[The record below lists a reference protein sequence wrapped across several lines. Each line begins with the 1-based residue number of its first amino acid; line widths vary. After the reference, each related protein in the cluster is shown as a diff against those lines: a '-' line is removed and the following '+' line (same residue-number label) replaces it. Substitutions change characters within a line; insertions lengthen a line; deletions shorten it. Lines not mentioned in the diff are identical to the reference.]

1 LSARVANRRI
11 RLLLAIFVLAFGVA
25 FLRAAW
31 LQGVRAA
38 SFGRLASN
46 QHSEE
51 VTIPAARGTL
61 YDWGG
66 VQLAIGEQ
74 ATTVYADPRRV
85 ADPRS
90 EATTVARILRLDSNE
105 VYTTLADRTRGFV
118 YVARKANPALAA
130 RLARKGLPGL
140 GFYPEERRFYPQFNL
155 GAQVLGYAGV
165 DNRGLA
171 GLELSLDRQL
181 AGRPGR
187 ERVVKDASGQAIDTI
202 TSRTERDGEDVYLT
216 LDHTIQSNAQAVLR
230 DTVRKWHAKS
240 ATAIVLDPAT
250 GAVRAMAVAPGF
262 DANVY
267 PKVWRVLQRNR
278 AVTDTYEPGST
289 FKLVTVAGALS
300 NRLVSPTTRF
310 TLPYEIHVAD
320 RVIHDAEPRGTETMT
335 VAHILSHS
343 SNVGAITLAQ
353 KLGRHRLVQWIS
365 RFGFGKLTGIDFP
378 GESAGIVL
386 PEKHWSG
393 SSIGNIPI
401 GQGIAVTPIQM
412 ASAYAAI
419 ANRGLWVQPH
429 LVDHIGDG
437 RSKAPRQRRVV
448 SRWVATQ
455 LMSMLKNVVAEGT
468 GTLAEVPGY
477 QVAGKTG
484 TAAKPDEHGGYS
496 DSRYVASFVGVV
508 PASRPRLVI
517 LVSVDEPQGAI
528 WGGLVAA
535 PAFSQI
541 AKFDLQYLD
550 GGIRPDAAPSSPEYG
565 SPGLLPEASIS
576 RRRTRVCHVR
586 VTKLLHLGGFE
597 PPERRR
603 HG

>member
-1 LSARVANRRI
+1 MSTRVANRRI

-61 YDWGG
+61 YDRGG

-74 ATTVYADPRRV
+74 ATTVYADPRTV
-85 ADPRS
+85 TDPRS
-90 EATTVARILRLDSNE
+90 EAATVAKIMRLDENE
-105 VYTTLADRTRGFV
+105 IYALLADRTRGFV
-118 YVARKANPALAA
+118 YVARKADSGLAA
-130 RLARKGLPGL
+130 KLARKGLPGL
-140 GFYPEERRFYPQFNL
+140 GFYHEEQRFYPQFNL
-155 GAQVLGYAGV
+155 AAQVLGYAGV
-165 DNRGLA
+165 DNKGLA
-171 GLELSLDRQL
+171 GLELSLNRQL

-187 ERVVKDASGQAIDTI
+187 ERIVKDASGQAIDTI

-216 LDHTIQSNAQAVLR
+216 LDHTLQSNAQAVLR

-262 DANVY
+262 DANDY
-267 PKVWRVLQRNR
+267 PKVWRAFQRNR

-300 NRLVSPTTRF
+300 DRLVSPTTRF
-310 TLPYEIHVAD
+310 TLPYSIQVAD
-320 RVIHDAEPRGTETMT
+320 RVVHDAEPRGTETMT

-353 KLGRHRLVQWIS
+353 KLGKQRLVRWIK

-378 GESAGIVL
+378 GESQGIVL
-386 PEKHWSG
+386 PEERWSG

-437 RSKAPRQRRVV
+437 APQVPGRRRIVTQ
-448 SRWVATQ
+448 WVARQ
-455 LMSMLKNVVAEGT
+455 IMAMLKNVVAEGT

-484 TAAKPDEHGGYS
+484 TAAKPDERGGYS

-528 WGGLVAA
+528 WGGVVAA

-541 AKFDLQYLD
+541 AKFGLQYLD
-550 GGIRPDAAPSSPEYG
+550 GGIQPDAP
-565 SPGLLPEASIS
+565 
-576 RRRTRVCHVR
+576 
-586 VTKLLHLGGFE
+586 
-597 PPERRR
+597 
-603 HG
+603 

>member
-11 RLLLAIFVLAFGVA
+11 RLLLAVFVLAFGVA

-31 LQGVRAA
+31 LQGVRAS
-38 SFGRLASN
+38 SFGRLASS

-61 YDWGG
+61 YDRGG

-85 ADPRS
+85 TDPRS
-90 EATTVARILRLDSNE
+90 EAEVVAKTLRLAQDQ
-105 VYTTLADRTRGFV
+105 VYTALTDRTRGFV
-118 YVARKANPALAA
+118 YVARKADPALAA
-130 RLARKGLPGL
+130 KLARKGLPGL

-155 GAQVLGYAGV
+155 ASQVLGYAGV
-165 DNRGLA
+165 DNHGLA
-171 GLELSLDRQL
+171 GLELSLDPQL

-187 ERVVKDASGQAIDTI
+187 ERIVKDASGQAIDTI
-202 TSRTERDGEDVYLT
+202 TSRAERDGEDVYLT
-216 LDHTIQSNAQAVLR
+216 LDHTIQANAQAVLR

-262 DANVY
+262 DANEY

-300 NRLVSPTTRF
+300 ERLVSPTTRF

-320 RVIHDAEPRGTETMT
+320 RVIHDAEPRGTETMS
-335 VAHILSHS
+335 VARILSQS
-343 SNVGAITLAQ
+343 SNVGAITLA
-353 KLGRHRLVQWIS
+353 KLLGQHRLAQWIS
-365 RFGFGKLTGIDFP
+365 RFGFGKSTGIDFP
-378 GESAGIVL
+378 GESRGIML
-386 PEKHWSG
+386 PEKNWSG

-401 GQGIAVTPIQM
+401 GQGIAVTAIQM

-419 ANRGLWVQPH
+419 ANRGVWVQPH

-437 RSKAPRQRRVV
+437 RSKVSERRRIV
-448 SRWVATQ
+448 SRWVAYQ
-455 LMSMLKNVVAEGT
+455 LMGMLKNVVAEGT

-484 TAAKPDEHGGYS
+484 TAAKPDLQGGYS

-517 LVSVDEPQGAI
+517 LVSVDEPRGAI
-528 WGGLVAA
+528 WGGVVAA
-535 PAFSQI
+535 PAFAEI

-550 GGIRPDAAPSSPEYG
+550 GGIQPDAPATATSSP
-565 SPGLLPEASIS
+565 
-576 RRRTRVCHVR
+576 
-586 VTKLLHLGGFE
+586 
-597 PPERRR
+597 
-603 HG
+603 

>member
-1 LSARVANRRI
+1 MSTRVANRRI

-38 SFGRLASN
+38 SYGRLASN

-61 YDWGG
+61 YDRGG

-74 ATTVYADPRRV
+74 ATTVYADPRTV
-85 ADPRS
+85 TDPRS
-90 EATTVARILRLDSNE
+90 EAATVAKIMRLDENE
-105 VYTTLADRTRGFV
+105 VYALLADRTRGFV
-118 YVARKANPALAA
+118 YVARKADSALAA
-130 RLARKGLPGL
+130 KLARKGLPGL
-140 GFYPEERRFYPQFNL
+140 GFYHEEQRFYPQFNL
-155 GAQVLGYAGV
+155 AAQVLGYAGV
-165 DNRGLA
+165 DNKGLA
-171 GLELSLDRQL
+171 GLELSLNRQL

-187 ERVVKDASGQAIDTI
+187 ERIVKDASGQAIDTI

-216 LDHTIQSNAQAVLR
+216 LDHTLQSNAQAVLR

-262 DANVY
+262 DANDY
-267 PKVWRVLQRNR
+267 PKVWRVFQRNR

-300 NRLVSPTTRF
+300 DRLVSPTTRF
-310 TLPYEIHVAD
+310 TLPYSIQVAD
-320 RVIHDAEPRGTETMT
+320 RVVHDAEPRGTETMT

-353 KLGRHRLVQWIS
+353 KLGKQRLVRWIK

-378 GESAGIVL
+378 GESQGIVL
-386 PEKHWSG
+386 PEERWSG

-429 LVDHIGDG
+429 LVDHVGDG
-437 RSKAPRQRRVV
+437 APKVPGRRRIVTQ
-448 SRWVATQ
+448 WVARQ
-455 LMSMLKNVVAEGT
+455 IMAMLKNVVAEGT

-484 TAAKPDEHGGYS
+484 TAAKPDERGGYS

-528 WGGLVAA
+528 WGGVVAA

-541 AKFDLQYLD
+541 AKFGLQYLD
-550 GGIRPDAAPSSPEYG
+550 GGIQPDAASTPAP
-565 SPGLLPEASIS
+565 
-576 RRRTRVCHVR
+576 
-586 VTKLLHLGGFE
+586 
-597 PPERRR
+597 
-603 HG
+603 

>member
-1 LSARVANRRI
+1 LSTRVANRRI

-38 SFGRLASN
+38 SYGRLASN

-61 YDWGG
+61 YDRGG

-74 ATTVYADPRRV
+74 ATTVYADPRTV
-85 ADPRS
+85 TDPRS
-90 EATTVARILRLDSNE
+90 EAATVAKIMRLDENE
-105 VYTTLADRTRGFV
+105 VYALLADRTRGFV
-118 YVARKANPALAA
+118 YVARKADSALAA
-130 RLARKGLPGL
+130 KLARKGLPGL
-140 GFYPEERRFYPQFNL
+140 GFYHEEQRFYPQFNL
-155 GAQVLGYAGV
+155 AAQVLGYAGV
-165 DNRGLA
+165 DNKGLA
-171 GLELSLDRQL
+171 GLELSLNRQL

-187 ERVVKDASGQAIDTI
+187 ERIVKDASGQAIDTI

-216 LDHTIQSNAQAVLR
+216 LDHTLQSNAQAVLR

-262 DANVY
+262 DANDY
-267 PKVWRVLQRNR
+267 PKVWRVFQRNR

-300 NRLVSPTTRF
+300 DRLVSPTTRF
-310 TLPYEIHVAD
+310 TLPYSIQVAD
-320 RVIHDAEPRGTETMT
+320 RVVHDAEPRGTETMT

-353 KLGRHRLVQWIS
+353 KLGKQRLVRWIK

-378 GESAGIVL
+378 GESQGIVL
-386 PEKHWSG
+386 PKERWSG

-429 LVDHIGDG
+429 LVDHVGDG
-437 RSKAPRQRRVV
+437 APKVPGRRRIVTQ
-448 SRWVATQ
+448 WVARQ
-455 LMSMLKNVVAEGT
+455 IMAMLKNVVAEGT

-484 TAAKPDEHGGYS
+484 TAAKPDERGGYS

-517 LVSVDEPQGAI
+517 LVSVDDPQGAI
-528 WGGLVAA
+528 WGGVVAA

-541 AKFDLQYLD
+541 AKFGLQYLD
-550 GGIRPDAAPSSPEYG
+550 GGIQPDAP
-565 SPGLLPEASIS
+565 
-576 RRRTRVCHVR
+576 
-586 VTKLLHLGGFE
+586 
-597 PPERRR
+597 
-603 HG
+603 

>member
-1 LSARVANRRI
+1 LSTRVANRRI
-11 RLLLAIFVLAFGVA
+11 RLLLAILVLAFGVA

-61 YDWGG
+61 YDRGG

-90 EATTVARILRLDSNE
+90 EATTVAKILRLDPTE
-105 VYTTLADRTRGFV
+105 VYTLLADRTRGFV
-118 YVARKANPALAA
+118 YVARKAKSALAA
-130 RLARKGLPGL
+130 KLARKGLPGL

-155 GAQVLGYAGV
+155 AAQVLGYAGV
-165 DNRGLA
+165 DNHGLA
-171 GLELSLDRQL
+171 GLELSLDKQL

-187 ERVVKDASGQAIDTI
+187 ERIVKDASGQAIDTI

-216 LDHTIQSNAQAVLR
+216 LDHTIQSSAQAVLR

-262 DANVY
+262 DANAY
-267 PKVWRVLQRNR
+267 PKVWRELQRNR

-300 NRLVSPTTRF
+300 DRLVSPTTRF

-353 KLGRHRLVQWIS
+353 ELGRHRLVQWIS

-378 GESAGIVL
+378 GESGGIVL
-386 PEKHWSG
+386 PEKRWSG

-419 ANRGLWVQPH
+419 ANRGVWVQPH
-429 LVDHIGDG
+429 LVDHIAGEP
-437 RSKAPRQRRVV
+437 SKAPGRRRIV

-455 LMSMLKNVVAEGT
+455 LMTMLKNVVAEGT
-468 GTLAEVPGY
+468 GALAEVPGY

-528 WGGLVAA
+528 WGGVVAA

-541 AKFDLQYLD
+541 ARFGLQYLD
-550 GGIRPDAAPSSPEYG
+550 GGIQPDAPSTSSP
-565 SPGLLPEASIS
+565 
-576 RRRTRVCHVR
+576 
-586 VTKLLHLGGFE
+586 
-597 PPERRR
+597 
-603 HG
+603 

>member
-1 LSARVANRRI
+1 MSTRVANRRI

-61 YDWGG
+61 YDRGG

-74 ATTVYADPRRV
+74 ATTVYADPRTV
-85 ADPRS
+85 TDPRS
-90 EATTVARILRLDSNE
+90 EAATVAKIMRLDENE
-105 VYTTLADRTRGFV
+105 VYALLADRTRGFV
-118 YVARKANPALAA
+118 YVARKADSALAA
-130 RLARKGLPGL
+130 KLARKGLPGL
-140 GFYPEERRFYPQFNL
+140 GFYHEEQRFYPQFNL
-155 GAQVLGYAGV
+155 AAQVLGYAGV
-165 DNRGLA
+165 DNKGLA
-171 GLELSLDRQL
+171 GLELSLNRQL

-187 ERVVKDASGQAIDTI
+187 ERIVKDASGQAIDTI

-216 LDHTIQSNAQAVLR
+216 LDHTLQSNAQAVLR

-262 DANVY
+262 DANDY
-267 PKVWRVLQRNR
+267 PKVWRAFQRNR

-300 NRLVSPTTRF
+300 DRLVSPTTRF
-310 TLPYEIHVAD
+310 TLPYSIHVAD
-320 RVIHDAEPRGTETMT
+320 RVVHDAEPRGTETMT

-353 KLGRHRLVQWIS
+353 KLGKQRLVRWIK

-378 GESAGIVL
+378 GESQGIVL
-386 PEKHWSG
+386 PEERWSG

-419 ANRGLWVQPH
+419 ANRGLWVRPH
-429 LVDHIGDG
+429 LVDHVGDG
-437 RSKAPRQRRVV
+437 APKVPGRRRIVTQ
-448 SRWVATQ
+448 WVARQ
-455 LMSMLKNVVAEGT
+455 IMAMLKNVVAEGT

-484 TAAKPDEHGGYS
+484 TAAKPDERGGYS

-528 WGGLVAA
+528 WGGVVAA

-541 AKFDLQYLD
+541 AKFGLQYLD
-550 GGIRPDAAPSSPEYG
+550 GGIQPDAP
-565 SPGLLPEASIS
+565 
-576 RRRTRVCHVR
+576 
-586 VTKLLHLGGFE
+586 
-597 PPERRR
+597 
-603 HG
+603 